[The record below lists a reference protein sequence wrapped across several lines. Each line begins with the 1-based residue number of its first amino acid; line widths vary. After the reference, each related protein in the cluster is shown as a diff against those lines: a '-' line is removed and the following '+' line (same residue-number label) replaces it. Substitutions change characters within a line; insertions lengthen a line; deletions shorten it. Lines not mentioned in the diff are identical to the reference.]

1 MVPSRRAVGEL
12 ALRSRRPLWPVG
24 AARVAKRRL
33 RRLADIRRLRREVE
47 LVCPAIHHL
56 RAGLGRDI
64 SRDLSWLGPARW
76 LASEVGRIRG
86 RFAATIVR
94 CHDDDSARNPKR
106 LWISRCLEPRPE
118 RSSSPRSAGRTNGVR
133 SLQNAGL
140 GCRCKATCGR
150 RRARHLRKPT
160 RVNTLNRSPDWGR
173 FSGTRPGPGGLLDSA
188 QAPRLASL
196 SGSRVDST
204 GCPGRNRHKCPE
216 SLGGFV
222 VSRARHHLTEDS
234 SLAKRTTKPL
244 GSTKR
249 RFPCY
254 FRTRTR

>member
-94 CHDDDSARNPKR
+94 CHDDDSARN
-106 LWISRCLEPRPE
+106 
-118 RSSSPRSAGRTNGVR
+118 
-133 SLQNAGL
+133 QNAFGFLGVWSRGRSVPPRRGQREERTEFGACRTPVSVADVEQRVAGAGL
-140 GCRCKATCGR
+140 VT
-150 RRARHLRKPT
+150 
-160 RVNTLNRSPDWGR
+160 
-173 FSGTRPGPGGLLDSA
+173 
-188 QAPRLASL
+188 
-196 SGSRVDST
+196 
-204 GCPGRNRHKCPE
+204 
-216 SLGGFV
+216 
-222 VSRARHHLTEDS
+222 
-234 SLAKRTTKPL
+234 
-244 GSTKR
+244 
-249 RFPCY
+249 
-254 FRTRTR
+254 